1 MSPSRT
7 AIALCLVSSL
17 ASATSVTARAA
28 RGSSISTTHVRLGTR
43 ALASLASDA
52 ARWSPTLRSIMN
64 VLEASDVYVYVN
76 LEPRIQSGLG
86 GGITFVGAGIGVR
99 YLRISLNAS
108 NVADEMV
115 MMLAHELQHA
125 VEIAKAPEVR
135 NVDAFKRYYARVG
148 IRARFNTGWDTNAA
162 REAALAVRRELS
174 MRART

>member
-1 MSPSRT
+1 
-7 AIALCLVSSL
+7 
-17 ASATSVTARAA
+17 
-28 RGSSISTTHVRLGTR
+28 
-43 ALASLASDA
+43 
-52 ARWSPTLRSIMN
+52 
-64 VLEASDVYVYVN
+64 
-76 LEPRIQSGLG
+76 
-86 GGITFVGAGIGVR
+86 
-99 YLRISLNAS
+99 
-108 NVADEMV
+108 MV